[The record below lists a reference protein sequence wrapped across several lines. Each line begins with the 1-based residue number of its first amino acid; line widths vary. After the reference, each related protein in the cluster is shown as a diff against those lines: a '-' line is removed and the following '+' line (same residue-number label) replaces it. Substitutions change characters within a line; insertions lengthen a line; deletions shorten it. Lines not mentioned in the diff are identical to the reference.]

1 MERWLVEGALTGRV
15 GLGAEEGFDVNKLE
29 DDGRPPLMKQKAGSV
44 LDMGEAT
51 EFELEHMRRAMVERE
66 GLLADI
72 FSVLRSV
79 PRCVLHLASINRS
92 R

>member
-1 MERWLVEGALTGRV
+1 
-15 GLGAEEGFDVNKLE
+15 
-29 DDGRPPLMKQKAGSV
+29 MKQKAGSV

-79 PRCVLHLASINRS
+79 PRCVPWPHHVSKVRAHLQRVAPYQAHYHGP
-92 R
+92 